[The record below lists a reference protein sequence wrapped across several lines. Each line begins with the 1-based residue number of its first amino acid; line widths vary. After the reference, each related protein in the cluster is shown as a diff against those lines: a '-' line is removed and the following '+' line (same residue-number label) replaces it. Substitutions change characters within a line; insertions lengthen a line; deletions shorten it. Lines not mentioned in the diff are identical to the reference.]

1 LCNLHSTSKI
11 QIISKSFFV
20 ILTSLKISFMQFEKS
35 SLSYLK
41 KLKNNN
47 NRDWFA
53 EHKPTFIKAQNNA
66 KQLYAEIRNNLEE
79 HDEIEKFKLFRIYR
93 DVRFSKDKTP
103 YKHHFAGSFSRL
115 GKQLR
120 GGYYLR
126 IRPGESFLAG
136 GFWEPNKEDLLRIRK
151 EIEVDATEFREILED
166 KNFQHYFGN
175 SFKGDELK
183 TAPRGFDKEHPDVDL
198 LRKKGFI
205 AVRNFT
211 DEEVLSPSFSSEVDS
226 SYKALRPFFNLFSD
240 ILTTNLNG
248 EIII

>member
-1 LCNLHSTSKI
+1 
-11 QIISKSFFV
+11 
-20 ILTSLKISFMQFEKS
+20 M
-35 SLSYLK
+35 
-41 KLKNNN
+41 
-47 NRDWFA
+47 
-53 EHKPTFIKAQNNA
+53 
-66 KQLYAEIRNNLEE
+66 
-79 HDEIEKFKLFRIYR
+79 FRIYR

-103 YKHHFAGSFSRL
+103 YKPHFAGSFSRL
-115 GKQLR
+115 GKHLR

-166 KNFQHYFGN
+166 KNFQYYFGN
-175 SFKGDELK
+175 TFKGDELK

-211 DEEVLSPSFSSEVDS
+211 DQEVLSPNFSSEVDN

-248 EIII
+248 ESII

>member
-1 LCNLHSTSKI
+1 
-11 QIISKSFFV
+11 
-20 ILTSLKISFMQFEKS
+20 MQFEKS

-41 KLKNNN
+41 KLKKNN

-53 EHKPTFIKAQNNA
+53 EHKPTFIEAQNNA

-93 DVRFSKDKTP
+93 DVRFSKNKTP
-103 YKHHFAGSFSRL
+103 YKPHFAGSFSRL

-151 EIEVDATEFREILED
+151 EIEVDASEFREILED
-166 KNFQHYFGN
+166 KKFQHYFGN

-183 TAPRGFDKEHPDVDL
+183 TAPRGFDKEHPDIDL

-211 DEEVLSPSFSSEVDS
+211 DEEVLSPSFSSEVDN

-248 EIII
+248 ESII

>member
-1 LCNLHSTSKI
+1 
-11 QIISKSFFV
+11 
-20 ILTSLKISFMQFEKS
+20 MQFEKS
-35 SLSYLK
+35 SLQFLK
-41 KLKNNN
+41 DLKQNN
-47 NRDWFA
+47 NREWFA
-53 EHKPTFIKAQNNA
+53 EHKPRFIEAQNNTKA
-66 KQLYAEIRNNLEE
+66 FYGAVRERLEQ

-103 YKHHFAGSFSRL
+103 YKAHFAGSYARL

-136 GFWEPNKEDLLRIRK
+136 GFWEPNKEDLYRIRK
-151 EIEVDATEFREILED
+151 EIEIDASELREILAAETY
-166 KNFQHYFGN
+166 QQYFGGV
-175 SFKGDELK
+175 FQGDELK

-211 DEEVLSPSFSSEVDS
+211 DQEVLAANFIDEVDA
-226 SYKALRPFFNLFSD
+226 SYRALRPFFDYMSD
-240 ILTTNLNG
+240 VLTTNLNG
-248 EIII
+248 ERIV

>member
-1 LCNLHSTSKI
+1 
-11 QIISKSFFV
+11 
-20 ILTSLKISFMQFEKS
+20 MPFEKS

-41 KLKNNN
+41 KLKKNN
-47 NRDWFA
+47 NRDWFS
-53 EHKPTFIKAQNNA
+53 ENKPTFIEAQNNA
-66 KQLYAEIRNNLEE
+66 KELYAEIRNNLDK
-79 HDEIEKFKLFRIYR
+79 HDDIEKFKLFRIYR

-103 YKHHFAGSFSRL
+103 YKAHFAGSFSRL

-151 EIEVDATEFREILED
+151 EIEVDASEIRQILED
-166 KNFQHYFGN
+166 KNYQHYFGN
-175 SFKGDELK
+175 TFKGDELK

-211 DEEVLSPSFSSEVDS
+211 DEEVLSSNFISEVDK
-226 SYKALRPFFNLFSD
+226 SYKALRPFFNLFSE

-248 EIII
+248 ESII

>member
-1 LCNLHSTSKI
+1 
-11 QIISKSFFV
+11 
-20 ILTSLKISFMQFEKS
+20 MQFEKS

-41 KLKNNN
+41 KLKINN

-53 EHKPTFIKAQNNA
+53 EHKPIFIEAQNNT
-66 KQLYAEIRNNLEE
+66 KELYAEIRNNLEK

-103 YKHHFAGSFSRL
+103 YKPHFAGSFSRL

-151 EIEVDATEFREILED
+151 EIEVDASEFREILED
-166 KNFQHYFGN
+166 KNFQYYFGN
-175 SFKGDELK
+175 TFKGDELK

-211 DEEVLSPSFSSEVDS
+211 DDDVLSPNFSLEVDK

-248 EIII
+248 ESII

>member
-1 LCNLHSTSKI
+1 
-11 QIISKSFFV
+11 
-20 ILTSLKISFMQFEKS
+20 MQFEKS

-53 EHKPTFIKAQNNA
+53 EHKPTFIEAQNNA

-103 YKHHFAGSFSRL
+103 YKHHFACSFSRL

-151 EIEVDATEFREILED
+151 EIEVDASEFREILDD
-166 KNFQHYFGN
+166 KKFQHYFGN

-183 TAPRGFDKEHPDVDL
+183 TAPRGFDKEHPDIDL

-211 DEEVLSPSFSSEVDS
+211 DEEVLSPSFSSEVDN

-248 EIII
+248 ESII

>member
-1 LCNLHSTSKI
+1 
-11 QIISKSFFV
+11 
-20 ILTSLKISFMQFEKS
+20 MQFEKS

-53 EHKPTFIKAQNNA
+53 EHKPTFIEAQNNA

-103 YKHHFAGSFSRL
+103 YKPHFAGSFSRL

-151 EIEVDATEFREILED
+151 EIEVDASEFREILED
-166 KNFQHYFGN
+166 KKFQHYFGN

-183 TAPRGFDKEHPDVDL
+183 TAPRGFDKEHPDIDL

-211 DEEVLSPSFSSEVDS
+211 DEEVLSPSFSSEVDN

-248 EIII
+248 ESII

>member
-1 LCNLHSTSKI
+1 
-11 QIISKSFFV
+11 
-20 ILTSLKISFMQFEKS
+20 MQFEKS

-53 EHKPTFIKAQNNA
+53 KHKPTFIEAQNNA
-66 KQLYAEIRNNLEE
+66 KLLYAEIRNNLEE

-183 TAPRGFDKEHPDVDL
+183 TAPRGFDKGHPDVDL

-211 DEEVLSPSFSSEVDS
+211 DEEVLSPSFSSEVDN

-248 EIII
+248 ESII